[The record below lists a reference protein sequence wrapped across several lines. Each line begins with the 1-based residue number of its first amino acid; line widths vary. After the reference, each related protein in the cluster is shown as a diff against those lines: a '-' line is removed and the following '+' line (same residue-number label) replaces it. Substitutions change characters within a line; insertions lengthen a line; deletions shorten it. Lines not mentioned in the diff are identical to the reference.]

1 MDLFELKSLSK
12 GGVVKLEITADDLQK
27 VMKDVA
33 RETANILLAK
43 MEEERSPEF
52 IPRLEAMKLLNVT
65 TALTMIRWEE
75 KDFLHPH
82 RISGRVFYRKDEI
95 LSAFEKFKREEV

>member
-12 GGVVKLEITADDLQK
+12 GGVIKLEITADDLEK

-52 IPRLEAMKLLNVT
+52 ISRKDAMKLLNVT
-65 TALTMIRWEE
+65 TALTMIRWEK
-75 KDFLHPH
+75 KDYLHPH